1 MAGLSLTTEDVVGHV
16 VKLGMDIYP
25 PIQIPTQRTKLNI
38 FYEEV
43 RSRHATLFDKLIV
56 SDTEFVIS
64 KEFRSQTQAD
74 ARATI
79 QTFALTP
86 RGPVFTFPLVIPA
99 PIDATGLEEQHLEL
113 FDELRKAFFVAI
125 PGLDCLRLGLIRE
138 LVFSTGQTTGHSLIG
153 RQSSFA
159 GATLAGSEITRVYRD
174 DKFNHKLSI
183 ATVEMRRQTKLVTG
197 QTVQEPV
204 GFGIT
209 VALDVNN
216 HVLRPLEETDMTEV
230 IERANSLWPEEL
242 LGYLGGE
249 GGSEE

>member
-43 RSRHATLFDKLIV
+43 RSRHPALFEKLVI

-64 KEFRSQTQAD
+64 KEFRSPTQAD
-74 ARATI
+74 ARATV

-86 RGPVFTFPLVIPA
+86 RGPVFIFPLMLPA
-99 PIDATGLEEQHLEL
+99 PIGATGLGQNYLVS

-138 LVFSTGQTTGHSLIG
+138 LIFSTGQTTGHSLIG

-159 GATLAGSEITRVYRD
+159 GATLVGSEITRVYRD
-174 DKFNHKLSI
+174 AKFNHKLSI
-183 ATVEMRRQTKLVTG
+183 ATVEMSRQTKLITG
-197 QTVQEPV
+197 QTIQAPA

-216 HVLRPLEETDMTEV
+216 HVLRPLGEADMTEV